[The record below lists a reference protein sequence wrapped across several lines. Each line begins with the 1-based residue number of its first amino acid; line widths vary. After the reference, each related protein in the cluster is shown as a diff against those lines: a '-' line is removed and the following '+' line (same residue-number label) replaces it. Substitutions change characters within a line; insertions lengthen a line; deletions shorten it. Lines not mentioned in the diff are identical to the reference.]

1 MKKLIATAS
10 LMAALATSAAAMDLP
25 VPGMSLDTEIK
36 AWHKVDAETNHLTIN
51 PEVNWQPAP
60 DGALTLSVG
69 TVITAYDSS
78 LTGDAFV
85 LFDTLDEG
93 SRPNIDLGAEY
104 DLGNGAE
111 LFAETSWDVDAE
123 ERTEIEVGVSFSF

>member
-1 MKKLIATAS
+1 MKKIIATAS
-10 LMAALATSAAAMDLP
+10 FMALATSAGAMDLP
-25 VPGMSLDTEIK
+25 VPGMSLDTEVK

-51 PEVNWQPAP
+51 PEINWQPAP

-78 LTGDAFV
+78 LTGDTFI
-85 LFDTLDEG
+85 LFDTLEEG

-104 DLGNGAE
+104 DLGNGGE
-111 LFAETSWDVDAE
+111 LFATTSWDVDASD
-123 ERTEIEVGVSFSF
+123 RTEIEVGVSFSF

>member
-1 MKKLIATAS
+1 MKKIIATAS
-10 LMAALATSAAAMDLP
+10 FMALATSAGAMDLP
-25 VPGMSLDTEIK
+25 VPGMSLDTEVK

-51 PEVNWQPAP
+51 PEINWQPAP

-78 LTGDAFV
+78 LTGDTFV

-93 SRPNIDLGAEY
+93 SRPNIDLGADY
-104 DLGNGAE
+104 VLGNGTE
-111 LFAETSWDVDAE
+111 LFAKTSWDIDAE
-123 ERTEIEVGVSFSF
+123 DRTEIEVGVSFSF

>member
-1 MKKLIATAS
+1 MRTVFMT
-10 LMAALATSAAAMDLP
+10 MAAAMVATSAAAMDLP
-25 VPGMSLDTEIK
+25 VPGLTLDTEVK
-36 AWHKVDAETNHLTIN
+36 AWHEVDAETNHLTIN

-69 TVITAYDSS
+69 TVITAYE
-78 LTGDAFV
+78 TRTVGDNFI
-85 LFDTLDEG
+85 LFDALDEG

-104 DLGNGAE
+104 NLPNGAE

-123 ERTEIEVGVSFSF
+123 ERTDIKVGVSFSF